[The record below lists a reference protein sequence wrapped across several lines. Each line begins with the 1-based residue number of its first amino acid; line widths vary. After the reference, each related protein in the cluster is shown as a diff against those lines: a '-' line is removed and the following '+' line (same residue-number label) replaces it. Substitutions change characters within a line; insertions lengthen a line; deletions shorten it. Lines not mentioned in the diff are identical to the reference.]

1 MGLSTLVLIVS
12 AISLVCFAIVYI
24 CIFSFYYFNRK
35 KCIENKLEDN
45 EVIKILDKDVEKY
58 DKKKNKKLSF
68 IETYYKRKKRKQVG
82 NIISNSIVGIFLVAL
97 IGFFVWATVMK
108 SNDQTTYFGDKTYLV
123 VQTSSMAS
131 INDSNKYLKDGSI
144 DSKDRMNTRISQYA
158 FIGIDKFKSED
169 QIEDQIKVYD
179 IVAFRMDDKI
189 IVHRVYSIGEEKDGH
204 KLFTFRGDA
213 NPASMSGEI
222 NVTSDRIVGVF
233 DGYQN
238 QILGSIVIY
247 IQSGTGL
254 ISVFAIAIVL
264 MVYIFYYDRIDL
276 RLTERYEALMK
287 ERFGNKA
294 SLCIVVAF
302 TKQTY
307 IPYSEEDIKR

>member
-68 IETYYKRKKRKQVG
+68 VDTYYKRKKRKKVG

-131 INDSNKYLKDGSI
+131 INESNKYLKDGSI

-158 FIGIDKFKSED
+158 FIGIDKFKS
-169 QIEDQIKVYD
+169 EDQIKVYD

-238 QILGSIVIY
+238 QVLGSIVIY

-287 ERFGNKA
+287 ERFGNQA
-294 SLCIVVAF
+294 SLCIVVTF

>member
-68 IETYYKRKKRKQVG
+68 VDTYYKRKKRKKVG

-97 IGFFVWATVMK
+97 IGFFVWVTVMK

-123 VQTSSMAS
+123 IQTSSMAS
-131 INDSNKYLKDGSI
+131 INDNNKYLKDGSI

-158 FIGIDKFKSED
+158 FIGIDKFKS
-169 QIEDQIKVYD
+169 EDQIKVYD

-238 QILGSIVIY
+238 QVLGSIVIY

-294 SLCIVVAF
+294 SLCIVVTF

>member
-68 IETYYKRKKRKQVG
+68 IETYYKRKKRKKVG

-123 VQTSSMAS
+123 IQTSSMAS
-131 INDSNKYLKDGSI
+131 INENNKYLKDGSI

-158 FIGIDKFKSED
+158 FIGIDKFKS
-169 QIEDQIKVYD
+169 EDQIKVYD

-222 NVTSDRIVGVF
+222 NVTSDRIVGIF

-238 QILGSIVIY
+238 QVLGSIVIY

-294 SLCIVVAF
+294 SLCIVVTF

>member
-68 IETYYKRKKRKQVG
+68 IDTYYKRKKRKKVG

-108 SNDQTTYFGDKTYLV
+108 SNDQITYFGDKTYLV

-131 INDSNKYLKDGSI
+131 INDNNKYLKDGSI

-169 QIEDQIKVYD
+169 QIKVYD

-189 IVHRVYSIGEEKDGH
+189 IVHRVYSISIGEKDGH

-238 QILGSIVIY
+238 QVLGSIVIY

-276 RLTERYEALMK
+276 RLTDRYEALMK
-287 ERFGNKA
+287 ERFGNQA
-294 SLCIVVAF
+294 SLCIVVTF

-307 IPYSEEDIKR
+307 IPYSEEDIRK

>member
-35 KCIENKLEDN
+35 KCIENQLEDN

-68 IETYYKRKKRKQVG
+68 IETYYKRKKRKKVG

-123 VQTSSMAS
+123 IQTSSMAS
-131 INDSNKYLKDGSI
+131 INENNKYLKDGSI

-158 FIGIDKFKSED
+158 FIGIDKFKS
-169 QIEDQIKVYD
+169 EDQIKVYD

-238 QILGSIVIY
+238 QVLGSIVIY

-287 ERFGNKA
+287 ERFGNQA
-294 SLCIVVAF
+294 SLCIVVTF

>member
-58 DKKKNKKLSF
+58 DKKKKKLSF

-158 FIGIDKFKSED
+158 FIGIDKFKS
-169 QIEDQIKVYD
+169 EDQIKVYD

>member
-68 IETYYKRKKRKQVG
+68 IETYYKRKKRKKVG

-123 VQTSSMAS
+123 IQTSSMAS
-131 INDSNKYLKDGSI
+131 INDNNKYLKDGSI

-158 FIGIDKFKSED
+158 FIGIDKFKS
-169 QIEDQIKVYD
+169 EDQIKVYD

-222 NVTSDRIVGVF
+222 NVTSDRIVGIF

-294 SLCIVVAF
+294 SLCIVVTF

>member
-68 IETYYKRKKRKQVG
+68 IETYYKRKKRKEVG

-131 INDSNKYLKDGSI
+131 INDNNKYLKDGSI

-158 FIGIDKFKSED
+158 FIGIDKFKS
-169 QIEDQIKVYD
+169 EDQIKVYD

-294 SLCIVVAF
+294 SLCIVVTF

>member
-68 IETYYKRKKRKQVG
+68 IETYYKRKKRKKVG

-131 INDSNKYLKDGSI
+131 INESNKYLKDGSI

-158 FIGIDKFKSED
+158 FIGIDKFKS
-169 QIEDQIKVYD
+169 EDQIKVYD

-238 QILGSIVIY
+238 QVLGSIVIY

-287 ERFGNKA
+287 ERFGDQA
-294 SLCIVVAF
+294 FLCIVVTF

-307 IPYSEEDIKR
+307 IPYSEEDIRK

>member
-131 INDSNKYLKDGSI
+131 VNENNKYLKDGSI

-158 FIGIDKFKSED
+158 FIGIDKFKS
-169 QIEDQIKVYD
+169 EDQIKVYD

-213 NPASMSGEI
+213 NPGSMSGEI
-222 NVTSDRIVGVF
+222 NVTSDRIIGVF

-238 QILGSIVIY
+238 QVLGSIVIY

-287 ERFGNKA
+287 ERFGNQA
-294 SLCIVVAF
+294 SLCIVVTF

>member
-68 IETYYKRKKRKQVG
+68 IDTYYKRKKRKKVG

-108 SNDQTTYFGDKTYLV
+108 SNDQITYFGDKTYLV

-131 INDSNKYLKDGSI
+131 INDNNKYLKDGSI
-144 DSKDRMNTRISQYA
+144 DSKDKMNTRISQYA
-158 FIGIDKFKSED
+158 FIGIDKFKS
-169 QIEDQIKVYD
+169 EDQIKVYD

-189 IVHRVYSIGEEKDGH
+189 IVHRVYSISIGEKDGH

-238 QILGSIVIY
+238 QVLGSIVIY

-276 RLTERYEALMK
+276 RLTDRYEALMK
-287 ERFGNKA
+287 ERFGNQA
-294 SLCIVVAF
+294 SLCIVVTF

-307 IPYSEEDIKR
+307 IPYSEEDIKK

>member
-68 IETYYKRKKRKQVG
+68 VDTYYKRKKRKKVG

-108 SNDQTTYFGDKTYLV
+108 SNDQITYFGDKTYLV

-131 INDSNKYLKDGSI
+131 INDNNKYLKDGSI
-144 DSKDRMNTRISQYA
+144 DSKDKMNTRISQYA
-158 FIGIDKFKSED
+158 FIGIDKFKS
-169 QIEDQIKVYD
+169 EDQIKVYD

-189 IVHRVYSIGEEKDGH
+189 IVHRVYSISIGEKDGH

-222 NVTSDRIVGVF
+222 NVTSDRIVGIF

-238 QILGSIVIY
+238 QVLGSIVIY

-287 ERFGNKA
+287 ERFGNQA
-294 SLCIVVAF
+294 SLCIVVTF

>member
-68 IETYYKRKKRKQVG
+68 IDTYYKRKKRKEVG

-123 VQTSSMAS
+123 IQTSSMAS
-131 INDSNKYLKDGSI
+131 INENNKYLKDGSI

-158 FIGIDKFKSED
+158 FIGIDKFKS
-169 QIEDQIKVYD
+169 EDQIKVYD

-238 QILGSIVIY
+238 QVLGSIVIY

>member
-68 IETYYKRKKRKQVG
+68 IDTYYKRKKRKKVG

-108 SNDQTTYFGDKTYLV
+108 SNDQITYFGDKTYLV

-131 INDSNKYLKDGSI
+131 INDNNKYLKDGSI
-144 DSKDRMNTRISQYA
+144 DSKDKMNTRISQYA
-158 FIGIDKFKSED
+158 FIGIDKFKS
-169 QIEDQIKVYD
+169 EDQIKVYD

-189 IVHRVYSIGEEKDGH
+189 IVHRVYSISIGEKDGH

-238 QILGSIVIY
+238 QVLGSIVIY

-276 RLTERYEALMK
+276 RLTDRYEALMK
-287 ERFGNKA
+287 ERFGNQA
-294 SLCIVVAF
+294 SLCIVVTF

>member
-68 IETYYKRKKRKQVG
+68 IETYYKRKKRKKVG

-108 SNDQTTYFGDKTYLV
+108 SNDQITYFGDKTYLV

-131 INDSNKYLKDGSI
+131 INDNNKYLKDGSI

-169 QIEDQIKVYD
+169 QIKVYD

-189 IVHRVYSIGEEKDGH
+189 IVHRVYSISIGEKDGY

-222 NVTSDRIVGVF
+222 NVPSDRIVGIF

-238 QILGSIVIY
+238 QVLGSIVIY

-276 RLTERYEALMK
+276 RLTDRYEALMK

-294 SLCIVVAF
+294 SLCIVVTF